1 MPIITDKK
9 TDKKRMRR
17 YSELTA
23 AMKKKYPTAKSYQKY
38 LKAYKR
44 GPMSANKKS

>member
-1 MPIITDKK
+1 MPRITDKK
-9 TDKKRMRR
+9 TGAKRVRK

-23 AMKKKYPTAKSYQKY
+23 AMKKKYPTAKSYQEF

-44 GPMSANKKS
+44 GM